1 MRRITMNN
9 GDTYDAEWCGESQN
23 ILVIAI
29 SGLSVKDVADRFSNV
44 AATSSITVHGSET
57 ETTYSGY
64 TDLVSVN
71 SGVWGEGTVTLSL
84 RKAGG

>member
-9 GDTYDAEWCGESQN
+9 GDAYDVERCGESDK
-23 ILVIAI
+23 ILVITVA
-29 SGLSVKDVADRFSNV
+29 GLSVKAAVDRFSNV

-57 ETTYSGY
+57 DTTYSGY

-71 SGVWGEGTVTLSL
+71 SDMWGENTVTLSL